1 MAKIVRKKAIPL
13 IALRGLVVF
22 PYMHLSFDVA
32 RPKSVAAVE
41 EAMKTDRMIFLVAQK
56 NEFLEEV
63 TEADLYSMGTVAKI
77 KQKMDLGDGS
87 VRIHIEG
94 ISRAYIGSFY
104 ASGKFFEATSR
115 SAKTID
121 DIDPVEYEAVV
132 RTIKAAMGRYRMVLS
147 QGPLQADMF
156 YSLLSEEECENV
168 IDTVGGSFLMRV
180 KDKQELLETLSL
192 SERMHLLVEL
202 LSTEFQ
208 VMEAEASIME
218 KVSAQMEENNRDYFL
233 REQAKAIREE
243 LGEGEDYDKYSEK
256 IAKATLSPEAREAA
270 LDEVRKLE
278 KAQPL
283 SPESA
288 VSKAYLDLILSM
300 PWEKYSEEIY
310 DLPLA
315 QQILDDNHYGLEK
328 VKERII
334 EQLALSKLTGNTLG
348 TVLCLVGPP
357 GVGKTSIVKSLSDA
371 CGRNFVRISLGGIR
385 DEAEIRGHRKT
396 YVGAMAGRIVNAIKQ
411 AGTMNPLILLDEI
424 DKVGSDGRGDPSAA
438 LLEVL
443 DTEQNHAFRDNYLE
457 VPLDLSKVM
466 FVTTANTLDTV
477 PRPLLDR
484 MEVIELSSYTHEEKE
499 KIALEHLIPR
509 EYSNLGL
516 KKIAFKIKDD
526 VISEIID
533 GYTAEAGVR
542 NLEREIKKLFRKGAT
557 EIVSGKKSVTITKA
571 SLSKYLG
578 TRKYIDADLPKEPT
592 VGVVTGL
599 AWTSIGGDTLEIE
612 VSVMEGSGKIELTG
626 SLGDVMKESA
636 KIAVSFV
643 RSLSSE
649 LNIPADFYKK
659 CDIHIHVPEGATPK
673 DGPSAGIALASAL
686 ASALTGRAVRRDI
699 AMTGE
704 LSLRGRVLAI
714 GGLKEKSLAAYCKGI
729 KTVII
734 PQDNMKDYDELAQCV
749 KENVRFIPV
758 SSCEKVLEI
767 MLQGEP
773 HAQRTQAP
781 VIKGERRA
789 KHEYS

>member
-1 MAKIVRKKAIPL
+1 
-13 IALRGLVVF
+13 
-22 PYMHLSFDVA
+22 
-32 RPKSVAAVE
+32 
-41 EAMKTDRMIFLVAQK
+41 
-56 NEFLEEV
+56 
-63 TEADLYSMGTVAKI
+63 
-77 KQKMDLGDGS
+77 
-87 VRIHIEG
+87 
-94 ISRAYIGSFY
+94 
-104 ASGKFFEATSR
+104 
-115 SAKTID
+115 
-121 DIDPVEYEAVV
+121 
-132 RTIKAAMGRYRMVLS
+132 
-147 QGPLQADMF
+147 
-156 YSLLSEEECENV
+156 
-168 IDTVGGSFLMRV
+168 
-180 KDKQELLETLSL
+180 
-192 SERMHLLVEL
+192 
-202 LSTEFQ
+202 
-208 VMEAEASIME
+208 
-218 KVSAQMEENNRDYFL
+218 
-233 REQAKAIREE
+233 
-243 LGEGEDYDKYSEK
+243 
-256 IAKATLSPEAREAA
+256 
-270 LDEVRKLE
+270 
-278 KAQPL
+278 
-283 SPESA
+283 
-288 VSKAYLDLILSM
+288 
-300 PWEKYSEEIY
+300 
-310 DLPLA
+310 
-315 QQILDDNHYGLEK
+315 
-328 VKERII
+328 
-334 EQLALSKLTGNTLG
+334 
-348 TVLCLVGPP
+348 
-357 GVGKTSIVKSLSDA
+357 
-371 CGRNFVRISLGGIR
+371 
-385 DEAEIRGHRKT
+385 
-396 YVGAMAGRIVNAIKQ
+396 
-411 AGTMNPLILLDEI
+411 MN
-424 DKVGSDGRGDPSAA
+424 
-438 LLEVL
+438 
-443 DTEQNHAFRDNYLE
+443 
-457 VPLDLSKVM
+457 
-466 FVTTANTLDTV
+466 
-477 PRPLLDR
+477 
-484 MEVIELSSYTHEEKE
+484 
-499 KIALEHLIPR
+499 
-509 EYSNLGL
+509 SNLGL
-516 KKIAFKIKDD
+516 KKSAFKIKDD

-578 TRKYIDADLPKEPT
+578 TRKYIDADLAKEPT

-714 GGLKEKSLAAYCKGI
+714 GGLKEKSLAAYRKGI

-767 MLQGEP
+767 MLQSEP